1 MKYLFKGSLCGFLCE
16 DCREPLSG
24 IEVLIYLPWQKERVA
39 ETAVADV
46 KDTFRLVTK
55 EEAASRKKLLIAS
68 TKTDEFGNFEVELDE
83 KYSKTAFDIDFV
95 CGTVPRVPPKPRKEP
110 LIRNGEILPET
121 KMYFIVGHIAF
132 RLNGGVTSGAIIL
145 MHG

>member
-110 LIRNGEILPET
+110 LQFHLTTIYPQWRNTTGNENV
-121 KMYFIVGHIAF
+121 F
-132 RLNGGVTSGAIIL
+132 
-145 MHG
+145 